1 MRWRSGGPDRWSS
14 RAGPRAC
21 GRRCERTSAED
32 TVMCGI
38 IGYIGSREAVPLL
51 LDGLKRLEYRG
62 YDSAG
67 LAVLRDGKIDVRRSV
82 GKLANL
88 VKAVN
93 GAGLNGTAGIGH
105 TRWATHGKP
114 SEQNAHPHR
123 SGPLVLVHNG
133 IIENYAAL
141 KARLHQEGYRFESET
156 DTEVMAYLFA
166 RNLKDGHGLEGAV
179 RAAIKEVRGSYAIAV
194 LCEGEPQTIIA
205 ARSGCPLVVGM
216 SEHGAFAASDVT
228 AILAH
233 TRDVVFLEDDD
244 LAVLSTNTL
253 VVKDAKGKPVTRAAT
268 QIAWDAAAAEKGGYP
283 HFMLKE
289 IHEQPQTILDT
300 MRGRYTFERGEA
312 DLPDIGLSPAQFAD
326 VQRVWIVACG
336 TSWHAA
342 LVGKYLIEEMVRA
355 PVQVDIGSE
364 FRYRNPLI
372 GPNDLLIAI
381 SQSGE
386 TADTLAAAR
395 EAKRQGARMVSICN
409 VVGSTLARESD
420 GVLYTHAG
428 PEIGVASTKAFTAQL
443 TALYLLALHLGRVRG
458 TVSVEEGRAWLDRFV
473 TLPTH
478 VQHLLGRE
486 AELIAIAK
494 RYHTKRN
501 FLYQGRGINYPIALE
516 GALKLKEISYIH
528 AEGYAAGEMKHGPIA
543 LIDKDMPVVV
553 LAPRDRLYEK
563 TVSNLMEVKARG
575 APVIVFVT
583 AGEREL
589 GRAADAVFTVPDV
602 HPLLSPILFAV
613 PLQLLA
619 YHIAVLR
626 GTDVDQPRNLA
637 KSVIARSAATKQSIV
652 LKASA
657 RLLRFARNDR
667 S

>member
-1 MRWRSGGPDRWSS
+1 
-14 RAGPRAC
+14 
-21 GRRCERTSAED
+21 
-32 TVMCGI
+32 MCGI
-38 IGYIGSREAVPLL
+38 VGYIGNQQAVPLL

-67 LAVLRDGKIDVRRSV
+67 VAILCDGKIGVRRSV
-82 GKLANL
+82 GKLMNL
-88 VKAVN
+88 EKAL
-93 GAGLNGTAGIGH
+93 GGTQMNGTSGIGH

-123 SGPLVLVHNG
+123 SGSLVLVHNG
-133 IIENYAAL
+133 IIENYVTL
-141 KARLHQEGYRFESET
+141 KARLQNEGYRFESET
-156 DTEVMAYLFA
+156 DTEVMAHLIA
-166 RNLKDGHGLEGAV
+166 RNMKTGLKLEEAV
-179 RAAIKEVRGSYAIAV
+179 RAATRDVRGSYAIAV
-194 LCEGEPQTIIA
+194 VCEGEPGVIIA
-205 ARSGCPLVVGM
+205 ARSGCPLVIGM
-216 SEHGAFAASDVT
+216 GEHGAFVASDVT

-233 TRDVVFLEDDD
+233 TRDVVFLEDGE
-244 LAVLSTNTL
+244 LAVLSGQGL
-253 VVKDAKGKPVTRAAT
+253 AVMDAEAKPVTRAAT
-268 QIAWDAAAAEKGGYP
+268 RIAWDAAAAEKGGYP

-300 MRGRYTFERGEA
+300 MRGRYTYERGEA
-312 DLPDIGLSPAQFAD
+312 DLPDIGLTPAQFAETH
-326 VQRVWIVACG
+326 RIWIVACG

-372 GPNDLLIAI
+372 GKNDLLVAI

-386 TADTLAAAR
+386 TADTLAAIR
-395 EAKRQGARMVSICN
+395 EARKQGARVVSICN
-409 VVGSTLARESD
+409 VVGSSLVRESD
-420 GVLYTHAG
+420 GMLYTHAG

-458 TVSVEEGRAWLDRFV
+458 VVSEQQGKAWLDRFV

-478 VQHLLGRE
+478 AQHLLDRE
-486 AELIAIAK
+486 AELVSIAK

-501 FLYQGRGINYPIALE
+501 FLYLGRGINYPIALE

-543 LIDKDMPVVV
+543 LIDKDMPVVM
-553 LAPRDRLYEK
+553 LAPRDHLYEK

-575 APVIVFVT
+575 APVIAFVT

-589 GRAADAVFTVPDV
+589 GKTADAVFTIPDV
-602 HPLLSPILFAV
+602 HPLMSPILFAV

-637 KSVIARSAATKQSIV
+637 KSVTV
-652 LKASA
+652 E
-657 RLLRFARNDR
+657 
-667 S
+667 